1 MPQPFN
7 NAVMTNAGARLLTRA
22 QAGEVK
28 IQFTRIATGNG
39 TYTAAEKTLA
49 ALQAKTA
56 LKALK
61 NSYPLSDV
69 DVFSDYSVKV
79 TALITNLDPVTRKV
93 LVKQGYYINEM
104 GLYAK
109 PAGEPDSAEVLYS
122 ITVTA
127 GENGDFMPPYNG
139 YNPAQIIQDY
149 FATVDNSAEVT
160 INSAGAA
167 LLAEDANK
175 LRDDTTKQKYKIGI
189 DNGLIYIQE
198 VDEYGSRRE
207 DLYCRQGNPG
217 QDL

>member
-22 QAGEVK
+22 QAGEIK
-28 IQFTRIATGNG
+28 IEFTRIAVGNG
-39 TYTAAEKTLA
+39 NYTAAEKTLD
-49 ALQAKTA
+49 ALQKRTA
-56 LKALK
+56 LKSLK
-61 NSYPLSDV
+61 NSYTLSDV

-198 VDEYGSRRE
+198 VDE
-207 DLYCRQGNPG
+207 
-217 QDL
+217 